1 MFTFLAFVV
10 NDYINEILIGII
22 GLLLASLGG
31 AIIAV
36 QVLKTQVRQ
45 LQEDHIWL
53 REQIEKI
60 EEHSQTTRNQLM
72 RIEGKIDRNG
82 NGHK

>member
-1 MFTFLAFVV
+1 MFTVLAFVV